1 MSLLENIVER
11 IKAGGDITSE
21 EAVSLLKGGEQEAL
35 HEAAHAV
42 TEHFKPDHFDFCAII
57 NARSGRCS
65 ENCKWCAQSA
75 HWNTHCDEYAMIPHD
90 ECMDAARHNAS
101 KGVHRFSLVASG
113 KAVRGKALTEICSL
127 LREAREQTGI
137 ETCASLGLLDREQL
151 QQLWDAGV
159 RRYHCNLESAPSHFA
174 TLCTTH
180 TIDDKLRTIEAAR
193 SLGFEICSGGI
204 IGMGETELQRIEF
217 ALTLRRAHPDSIPIN
232 ILCPI
237 PGTPLAD
244 TPLIS
249 EDDIIDTIAFFRL
262 IHPHTQLRFAGGRRR
277 LSREAQIECMRV
289 GINGGIT
296 GDLLTTVGSTI
307 DADRDLARD
316 AGYTF

>member
-1 MSLLENIVER
+1 
-11 IKAGGDITSE
+11 
-21 EAVSLLKGGEQEAL
+21 
-35 HEAAHAV
+35 
-42 TEHFKPDHFDFCAII
+42 
-57 NARSGRCS
+57 
-65 ENCKWCAQSA
+65 
-75 HWNTHCDEYAMIPHD
+75 
-90 ECMDAARHNAS
+90 
-101 KGVHRFSLVASG
+101 
-113 KAVRGKALTEICSL
+113 
-127 LREAREQTGI
+127 
-137 ETCASLGLLDREQL
+137 
-151 QQLWDAGV
+151 
-159 RRYHCNLESAPSHFA
+159 
-174 TLCTTH
+174 
-180 TIDDKLRTIEAAR
+180 
-193 SLGFEICSGGI
+193 
-204 IGMGETELQRIEF
+204 MGETELQRIEF